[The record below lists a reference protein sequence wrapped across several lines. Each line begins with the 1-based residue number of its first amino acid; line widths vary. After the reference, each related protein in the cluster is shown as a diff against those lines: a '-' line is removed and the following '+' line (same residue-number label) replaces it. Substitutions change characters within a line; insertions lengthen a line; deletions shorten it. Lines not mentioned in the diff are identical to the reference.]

1 MVFEKMILEKEG
13 GVATL
18 TLNRPDKL
26 NAISTEMWK
35 DLKRVIDTV
44 ANDDEIKVLIFT
56 GAGRG
61 FCSGSDVSGRLAA
74 RFSGQEPEEIT
85 QKELLE
91 PVGYV
96 AYLIHSLDIPIIA
109 AINGPATGAGLSLA
123 LLGDIRIASEAAKF
137 SAIWVRV
144 GLIGDLGATYLLPR
158 IVGISK
164 AMEMLSTGEMID
176 AREAERIGLVSKV
189 VPPDELMP
197 AAKEMADKL
206 SNGPAIAIKLTKRA
220 VYKGIHND
228 LLTQLDFESYGQNI
242 CRNTE
247 DHKEGVKSF
256 IEKRTPQFKGL

>member
-1 MVFEKMILEKEG
+1 MDFEKMILEKEEG
-13 GVATL
+13 IATL

-35 DLKRVIDTV
+35 DLRRVIDTV
-44 ANDDEIKVLIFT
+44 ANDDEIQVLIIT

-74 RFSGQEPEEIT
+74 RFSGQQPEIT

-96 AYLIHSLDIPIIA
+96 AYLIHRLDIPIIT

-123 LLGDIRIASEAAKF
+123 LLGDIRIASETAKF

-158 IVGISK
+158 IVGTSK
-164 AMEMLSTGEMID
+164 ALQMLCTGEMID
-176 AREAERIGLVSKV
+176 AGEAERIGLVSKV

-197 AAKEMADKL
+197 AAKEMADTL
-206 SNGPAIAIKLTKRA
+206 SKGPTVAIKLVKRA

-247 DHKEGVKSF
+247 DHREGVKSF
-256 IEKRTPQFKGL
+256 IEKRTPQFKGI